1 MNRINYELKKV
12 ENGPIG
18 KLFRTLGYL
27 LILVAAGYF
36 ALSNLAIFDVSYI
49 NQIVDPALDFFN
61 EELKVFADYWQLI
74 LVSGIFM
81 LIWPLSKKKALP
93 TITTILLLLVV
104 FVDNQL
110 YGKGS
115 IIPFLNVPEI
125 KYITDTFSKF
135 NWLELVVYLIPLL
148 FVYILIGL
156 KKPKRIAA
164 SLLSGGLLVLMFAL
178 IGNSLPTILNNNWAT
193 NDIFI
198 QVIAG
203 VFSLSFILQA
213 LAGLFGVLGFM
224 RK

>member
-61 EELKVFADYWQLI
+61 KELKVFADYWQLI

-178 IGNSLPTILNNNWAT
+178 IGNSLPIILNNTWAT

>member
-61 EELKVFADYWQLI
+61 KELKVFADYWQLI

>member
-178 IGNSLPTILNNNWAT
+178 IGNSLPIILNNNWAT